1 MDNNENTAKMPPGY
15 YTLDGEYQTLLFDG
29 PELMSYFNSEEYR
42 QVMIKERQEMIRKEK
57 RNNFLKMS
65 GRNN

>member
-29 PELMSYFNSEEYR
+29 PEL
-42 QVMIKERQEMIRKEK
+42 V
-57 RNNFLKMS
+57 
-65 GRNN
+65 

>member
-29 PELMSYFNSEEYR
+29 PELVSYFNNEEYR
-42 QVMIKERQEMIRKEK
+42 QVMIRKGK